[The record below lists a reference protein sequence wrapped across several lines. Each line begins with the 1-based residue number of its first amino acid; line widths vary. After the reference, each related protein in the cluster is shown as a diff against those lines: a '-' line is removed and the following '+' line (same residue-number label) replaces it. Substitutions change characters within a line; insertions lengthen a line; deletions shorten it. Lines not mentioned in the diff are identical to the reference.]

1 MDRVSVQI
9 QYRFRVLLCYALRT
23 AGGDM
28 GNTFSIPIDGRTVPE
43 AFLKRV
49 EVSHAVN
56 VYLVKK
62 EGSFRG
68 ITWQELYEKVAA
80 VFRELAELGIKSGDK
95 VCISSQSRPEWTMA
109 DLGIQAL
116 GAVTVPIYHS
126 STQDDI
132 AFILENSEAKFIFVD
147 DAAQEKK
154 LKEALA
160 TLKKSIPILQFD
172 KEFESFTKVGS
183 TPELDREIIQS
194 ISKIQANDDCT
205 IVYTSGTT
213 GRPKGAV
220 LSHSNIMSVMRG
232 ISNAVSFKSTDVT
245 VTFLPFAHILGRL
258 ESLVPI
264 VSGIT
269 LGFAESINAVSAN
282 MQEIKPTLLV
292 SVPRIYEKIYSKIL
306 SEVETQPDFQKNIFY
321 WALRVGR
328 EVARLRSQ
336 KAPVPLKLM
345 AKHRI
350 ADRLVFRKIRA
361 KLGGNL
367 RMTVSGGAPLSPELC
382 EVFHACGIM
391 ILEGYGL
398 TETTGAV
405 LCNRPESLQFGS
417 VGKPIDGTELR
428 IAADG
433 EIQLRGLMTF
443 KGYHRDPESTK
454 AAFTEDG
461 WFMTGDI
468 GDISPEGFL
477 RITDR
482 KKELIV
488 TSGGKNIAPQKIE
501 NLLKGSRFVSNGMV
515 YGDKQKYLVALVT
528 LNEPEVRSWAKGQGI
543 NGAASAEFVRET
555 KIRELIEQEIKTIN
569 GQLASYE
576 SIKRFQI
583 LPEDFTVESGELTP
597 SLKLKRKVLIS
608 KYQEALTGLYT

>member
-1 MDRVSVQI
+1 
-9 QYRFRVLLCYALRT
+9 
-23 AGGDM
+23 M
-28 GNTFSIPIDGRTVPE
+28 GNSFSIPIDGRTVPE

-62 EGSFRG
+62 EGKYQG
-68 ITWQELYEKVAA
+68 ITWQDLYDKVAA
-80 VFRELAELGIKSGDK
+80 VFRELGELGIRPGDK

-109 DLGIQAL
+109 DLGIMCR

-126 STQDDI
+126 STQEDI
-132 AFILENSEAKFIFVD
+132 ALILENSEAKFIFVD
-147 DAAQEKK
+147 DAAQEQK
-154 LKEALA
+154 LRDAL
-160 TLKKSIPILQFD
+160 KRIKREIPILQFNS
-172 KEFESFTKVGS
+172 EFASFTKGGS
-183 TPELDREIIQS
+183 TPEIDREIVES
-194 ISKIQANDDCT
+194 VAKIRAEDDAT

-213 GRPKGAV
+213 GKPKGAV
-220 LSHSNIMSVMRG
+220 LSHSNIMAVMRG
-232 ISNAVSFKSTDVT
+232 VSAAVAFKSTDIT

-282 MQEIKPTLLV
+282 MQEIRPTLLV
-292 SVPRIYEKIYSKIL
+292 SVPRIYEKIYSRIL
-306 SEVETQPDFQKNIFY
+306 SEVETQPDLQKNIFY
-321 WALRVGR
+321 WALKVGR
-328 EVARLRSQ
+328 EVARIRSRHE
-336 KAPVPLKLM
+336 PVPLKLL
-345 AKHRI
+345 AKFRI

-361 KLGGNL
+361 KLGGRL

-382 EVFHACGIM
+382 EVFHACGIV

-405 LCNRPESLQFGS
+405 LCNRPESYQFGS

-433 EIQLRGLMTF
+433 EIQMRGQMNF
-443 KGYHRDPESTK
+443 KGYYRDPESTK

-468 GDISPEGFL
+468 GDITPEGFL

-528 LNEPEVRSWAKGQGI
+528 LNEPEVRSWAKGHGI
-543 NGAASAEFVRET
+543 NGVPSEQFVRQE
-555 KIRELIEQEIKTIN
+555 KIRELIEQEIKSVN
-569 GQLASYE
+569 SQLASYE
-576 SIKRFQI
+576 SIKRFEI

-597 SLKLKRKVLIS
+597 SLKLKRKVLVQ
-608 KYQEALTGLYT
+608 KYQEALTGLYQ